1 MTEKQK
7 DMVDYF
13 VICTGEFAKRHR
25 LGQKEALMYLLQ
37 YKGLE
42 HLEESFDVEHTFSFE
57 DMVDHMEMI
66 CRNNG
71 GTI

>member
-13 VICTGEFAKRHR
+13 VVCTSEFAKRHR
-25 LGQKEALMYLLQ
+25 IGQRDALMYLLR

-42 HLEESFDVEHTFSFE
+42 HLEEFFDVEHTFSFE
-57 DMVDHMEMI
+57 DMVDHMETI

>member
-7 DMVDYF
+7 DMVDYL
-13 VICTGEFAKRHR
+13 VICTSEFAKRHSMS
-25 LGQKEALMYLLQ
+25 QKEAFLYLQ
-37 YKGLE
+37 RYKGLE
-42 HLEESFDVEHTFSFE
+42 HLEEFFDVEHTFSFE
-57 DMVDHMEMI
+57 DMVDHMGTI